1 MLAACL
7 LYPFWAA
14 GAVLYANGYTG
25 YFSAFVAFHRRG
37 GEETCGE
44 EECPWG
50 WEAVVSV
57 GGGQHLVCRS
67 VLTAAQQAQGLNP
80 GIRGGAPGDPSC
92 RQYYGVV
99 LRGVRRNTRCK

>member
-7 LYPFWAA
+7 LYPFGAA
-14 GAVLYANGYTG
+14 GAVLYANSYTVI
-25 YFSAFVAFHRRG
+25 FLPSLHSIARG

-44 EECPWG
+44 EVRPWG

-67 VLTAAQQAQGLNP
+67 VLTAAQQAQ
-80 GIRGGAPGDPSC
+80 
-92 RQYYGVV
+92 
-99 LRGVRRNTRCK
+99 